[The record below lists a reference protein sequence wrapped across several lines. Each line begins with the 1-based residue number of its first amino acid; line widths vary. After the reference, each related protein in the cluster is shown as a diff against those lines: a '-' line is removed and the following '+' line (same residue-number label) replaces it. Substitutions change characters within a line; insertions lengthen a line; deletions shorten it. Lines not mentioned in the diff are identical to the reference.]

1 VIKTF
6 AHKGLET
13 FFLWDSKRG
22 IQPAHARRLAMI
34 LDQLDIAGHPQDLRF
49 PGSGLHALKGTLAGF
64 WSVTVSG
71 NWRVVFRFDA
81 GDAYDV
87 DYLDYH

>member
-6 AHKGLET
+6 AHKGLEA
-13 FFLWDSKRG
+13 FFLWDNKRG

-34 LDQLDIAGHPQDLRF
+34 LDQLDIAG
-49 PGSGLHALKGTLAGF
+49 
-64 WSVTVSG
+64 
-71 NWRVVFRFDA
+71 
-81 GDAYDV
+81 DAYDV